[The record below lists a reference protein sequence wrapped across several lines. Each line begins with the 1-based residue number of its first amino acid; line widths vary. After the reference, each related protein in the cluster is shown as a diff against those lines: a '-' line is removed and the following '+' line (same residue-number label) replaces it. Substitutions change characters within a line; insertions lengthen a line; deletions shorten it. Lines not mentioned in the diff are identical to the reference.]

1 MTSRKSKAG
10 RVWWWQMSVLM
21 VSHTFTSLT
30 MRISDLGD
38 DVLLFVI
45 CKKVFPRFCEPL
57 VVDLGCVL
65 VSRG

>member
-1 MTSRKSKAG
+1 
-10 RVWWWQMSVLM
+10 MSVLM